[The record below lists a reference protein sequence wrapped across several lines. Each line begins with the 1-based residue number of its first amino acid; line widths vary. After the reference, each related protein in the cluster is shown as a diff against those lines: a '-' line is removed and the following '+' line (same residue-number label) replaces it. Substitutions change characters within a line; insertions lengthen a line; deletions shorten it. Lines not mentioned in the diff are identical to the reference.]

1 MVALNRK
8 EIRGHP
14 EKVSNINVSIHKH
27 NWEGIKY
34 QSGKYD
40 WDNLG

>member
-14 EKVSNINVSIHKH
+14 EKVSNINVFIHKH